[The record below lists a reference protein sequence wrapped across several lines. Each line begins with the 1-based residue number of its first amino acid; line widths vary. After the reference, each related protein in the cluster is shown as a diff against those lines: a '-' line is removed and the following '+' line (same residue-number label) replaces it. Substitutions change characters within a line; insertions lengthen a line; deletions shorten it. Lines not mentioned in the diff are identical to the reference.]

1 MRAVAL
7 RGDTVL
13 GFCAPGGGFAP
24 ALRGD
29 IEVSRRPGRGLDG
42 ALGVRR
48 PISVATQLPPD
59 PLIGRGENLTSAEL
73 NSCSGSGCCNNVVC
87 VPQNS
92 RDTSRILSADPRLS
106 PNCGT
111 CIERSNALAASALRH
126 LVLLWASTG
135 THNRL
140 VLTPASRLGQCGAR
154 GMRSSERCDR
164 KVRVAMSRCRSS
176 QSLSAGFGFDI
187 PFVHA
192 LRFATYIARARIR
205 ARRCSLARGARAFAR
220 SVRSSTRGTRVGG
233 YGNMKC

>member
-29 IEVSRRPGRGLDG
+29 IGVSRRPGRGLDG

-187 PFVHA
+187 PSSTHW
-192 LRFATYIARARIR
+192 FAT
-205 ARRCSLARGARAFAR
+205 CLARGSARAAM
-220 SVRSSTRGTRVGG
+220 VHTRT
-233 YGNMKC
+233 Y